1 MKHREWFTAAMALT
15 ALVCGPV
22 APGWSKTKTTERD
35 PEEAIREELKQIVER
50 YRPTDE
56 QKEQV
61 RQILLIKHKAAVE
74 WNKTGEKAYRAA
86 RVKMSECQRRI
97 RRKPDNKE
105 LRAAYDKARKEYH
118 KLHNLHAKLQSN
130 YSKEIDAVFPP
141 EHKIRVRADKLRET
155 AAGKYWEALDDDQRG
170 KIKAAALA
178 AATKVQN
185 VKDYR
190 LRYETQYQAAAD
202 VNKVVRDVVSPEFR
216 LSLVVPGLVS
226 YFKSRYRHLDL
237 TKSQLAKIKTMA
249 TEAAKQKEDW
259 EAELLRLRVR
269 YYQLRRLTEYYGF
282 QHILRTDVE
291 EKVLTKLQREK
302 LYPPKKKVP

>member
-1 MKHREWFTAAMALT
+1 MKRREWLTVALALT

-22 APGWSKTKTTERD
+22 APGWSKDKTTEQD
-35 PEEAIREELKQIVER
+35 PEEAIQEELKQIVER

-61 RQILLIKHKAAVE
+61 RQILLLKHKGTIE
-74 WNKTGEKAYRAA
+74 WNTTGEKAYRVA
-86 RVKMSECQRRI
+86 KNKTYEYERRI
-97 RRKPDNKE
+97 KKDPDNKD

-118 KLHNLHAKLQSN
+118 RLYNLRAKLQSN
-130 YSKEIDAVFPP
+130 YSKEIDAVFPV
-141 EHKIRVRADKLRET
+141 EHKIRVRADKLHET

-202 VNKVVRDVVSPEFR
+202 VNKVVREVVSPEFR
-216 LSLVVPGLVS
+216 LSFVVPGLVS
-226 YFKSRYRHLDL
+226 YLKSRYRYLDL
-237 TKSQLAKIKTMA
+237 TKTQLAKIKTMA
-249 TEAAKQKEDW
+249 TEGAKQKEDW
-259 EAELLRLRVR
+259 EAELLEVRAR
-269 YYQLRRLTEYYGF
+269 YYQLRRMTEYYAF
-282 QHILRTDVE
+282 QHILRADVE
-291 EKVLTKLQREK
+291 EKVLTKLQLEK
-302 LYPPKKKVP
+302 LYPPKTKP

>member
-1 MKHREWFTAAMALT
+1 MKHREWFAAALALA

-22 APGWSKTKTTERD
+22 APGWSKDKTTEQD
-35 PEEAIREELKQIVER
+35 PEEAIREELEKIVER

-61 RQILLIKHKAAVE
+61 RQILLLKHKATVE
-74 WNKTGEKAYRAA
+74 WNTTGEKAYRVA
-86 RVKMSECQRRI
+86 KSKTYEYERRI
-97 RRKPDNKE
+97 KRDPDNKE
-105 LRAAYDKARKEYH
+105 LRAACDKARKEYH
-118 KLHNLHAKLQSN
+118 RLYKLRAKLQGG
-130 YSKEIDAVFPP
+130 YGKEIDAVFPA
-141 EHKIRVRADKLRET
+141 EHKIRVRADKLREA

-202 VNKVVRDVVSPEFR
+202 MNKVVREVVSPDLR

-226 YFKSRYRHLDL
+226 YLKSRYRHLDL
-237 TKSQLAKIKTMA
+237 TKTQLAKIKTMA
-249 TEAAKQKEDW
+249 TEAAKQKEEW
-259 EAELLRLRVR
+259 EAELLRVRAR

-282 QHILRTDVE
+282 QHILRADME
-291 EKVLTKLQREK
+291 EKVLTKLQRKK
-302 LYPPKKKVP
+302 LYPPKKKD